1 MERESLTALVGG
13 IQKFST
19 EDGPGIRTTVFLK
32 GCPLNCLWCH
42 NPELIDFQ
50 QQIIEMPKSCIKC
63 GYCADQCPK
72 HAIYMNEEQEVKINR
87 SLCDQCMLCVKG
99 CYANALQPVAE
110 RMTVE
115 EIMYQVEQD
124 KGFYKNT
131 GGGMT
136 ISGGEMLSQPD
147 FVRALLEEACRRGI
161 NVCLDTSGF
170 GSGDW
175 LETLAANQCVTHIL
189 YDIKSIDDELHRTYT
204 GQSNRVILENH
215 KRHAALP
222 GIRPKLHMRMP
233 LISGVNDSWDMIQ
246 AVSALYKEQGITK
259 ATLLPYHN
267 LGVSKEKHIGGNQQV
282 FEPPAPEYVEK
293 IREFLQTDAGMDVE
307 ILGEL

>member
-1 MERESLTALVGG
+1 MEKEALKALVGG

-32 GCPLNCLWCH
+32 GCPLGCLWCH

-63 GYCADQCPK
+63 GYCKEQCPK
-72 HAIYMNEEQEVKINR
+72 DAIFVNDEQEIKIHR
-87 SLCDQCMLCVKG
+87 TVCDQCMICVKG

-110 RMTVE
+110 LMTVD
-115 EIMYQVEQD
+115 EIMYQVQQD
-124 KGFYKNT
+124 KGFYENT

-136 ISGGEMLSQPD
+136 ISGGELLSQPD
-147 FVRALLEEACRRGI
+147 FVSALLEEARSRGI
-161 NVCLDTSGF
+161 SVCLDTSGF

-189 YDIKSIDDELHRTYT
+189 YDIKSIDDEIHRTYT
-204 GQSNRVILENH
+204 GQSNQVILENL
-215 KRHAALP
+215 KRLACIP
-222 GIRPKLHMRMP
+222 DIRPKLHIRMP
-233 LISGVNDSWDMIQ
+233 LISGVNDSWDLIQ
-246 AVSALYKEQGITK
+246 ATAELFREQGIMA

-267 LGVSKEKHIGGNQQV
+267 LGVSKEKHIGGEQQI
-282 FEPPAPEYVEK
+282 FEAPSPEYVDK
-293 IREFLQTDAGMDVE
+293 IKEFLQTDAGMDVE
-307 ILGEL
+307 ILGKL